1 LHNRRRSLN
10 RGLRLLGMSCLT
22 SRKKPK
28 AILFD
33 LDGTLWDRTS
43 AVRALAGAQ
52 HQHLA
57 RVVGHIPRAH
67 YVERIVALD
76 DLGRL
81 DKRVLYETVGVEFD
95 LSDAD
100 VACLHG
106 DFWARFPAHTQPF
119 SEVIQTLKALRRVGI
134 RLGIITNGWI
144 AVQEAKIEQL
154 GLSALIDAVLISER
168 EGVRKPNPEIFHRA
182 LSKHRK
188 RGLSGTTRMTM
199 SQALSGQGCGRS
211 GAMVRTGLDQQ
222 RNARRFE
229 RLTNC
234 CRYCFQSRE
243 RRGGVQSQQDT

>member
-1 LHNRRRSLN
+1 
-10 RGLRLLGMSCLT
+10 MSCVT

-57 RVVGHIPRAH
+57 RVVGHIPREH

-106 DFWARFPAHTQPF
+106 DFWARFPGHTQPF

-134 RLGIITNGWI
+134 RLGIVTNGWI

-168 EGVRKPNPEIFHRA
+168 EGVRKPNAEIFHRA
-182 LSKHRK
+182 LAMLRVEASEAWFVGDNPDDDVAGAIAA
-188 RGLSGTTRMTM
+188 GLRAFWRDGPDWPRPATECETIRTIDEL
-199 SQALSGQGCGRS
+199 LS
-211 GAMVRTGLDQQ
+211 LL
-222 RNARRFE
+222 FPE
-229 RLTNC
+229 
-234 CRYCFQSRE
+234 SRE
-243 RRGGVQSQQDT
+243 TAGWQSQQDT